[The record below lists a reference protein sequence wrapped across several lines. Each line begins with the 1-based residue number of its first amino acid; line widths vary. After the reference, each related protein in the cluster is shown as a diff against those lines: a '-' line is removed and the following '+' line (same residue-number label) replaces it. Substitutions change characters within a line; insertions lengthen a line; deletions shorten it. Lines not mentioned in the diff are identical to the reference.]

1 MAVPSWTQNS
11 GYKLGTLQERVTTS
25 ITLPIA
31 PGSASGTG
39 FDPSTTAISLPAQTR
54 LQNSSTINITKT
66 WTQGGSPTINY
77 TVTFQYV
84 GNGNKYFINGVQQ
97 PTLEL
102 AEGNTYIFDWSPSPT
117 HPVRFSTTAGGTHS
131 GGTEYTTGVTVDM
144 INYRTTIVVPASAPT
159 LYYYCQYH
167 AGMGGQANTPS
178 TPGVVTYTYPMAI
191 RVPTIPALLNKRVPV
206 AILLHGSGGN
216 GPNEINSWQNYLG
229 DHIIVAPTGY
239 DNAWNV
245 AHETSKAP
253 DIEMLTDLIT
263 LLKDF
268 VNVDNSKIR
277 IIGFSNGAALANR
290 AYVQIDDPA
299 LDTIVTNASQ
309 FFDPM
314 LRNNTFYIPSGQTG
328 ITNAEYNT
336 AKTPLKGRRFLN
348 IHSENDNVIPYAGGS
363 HAFGYSFYSAQQS
376 VFEVA
381 KSQGYTGGIIPDVG
395 GIYYGV
401 TGVYYYS
408 YLAGQVIHYKTP
420 AGHDVLDYMK
430 QIVTNYL
437 TYTQESAPNIF
448 LESGSVT
455 SINLNT
461 DVITLISG
469 ELPGGMRLLDNKI
482 VGTPFEVQ
490 RDTEFEFVLRAKN
503 DDGVRDRTFKIE
515 IQGPDEP
522 VWTTAK
528 GKLPLGPNNSFYIL
542 DSSIVNFQLNA
553 IDDDLPTGQSLE
565 YFIADGDGTLPPGIQ
580 LTTDGRLVGVVD
592 PILALDKRS
601 GNGFYDTVQ
610 YDQYAFDFGMRSA
623 NGFES
628 YYYDTQGYDY
638 AIPTQSP
645 KKLNRT
651 YEFSVSVSDGDT
663 ITKREF
669 QIFLVGDDFLRADN
683 TIMQVGTGIFTADNT
698 YLRTPVWLTPADLG
712 FKRANNYVTLF
723 LDVFDPN
730 TVVGVLNYQL
740 QSTNED
746 GSAST
751 LPPGMT
757 LDVTTGEI
765 AGRVPYQP
773 AVTKEYKFTIKAI
786 RYTSI
791 NSVLA
796 EKAKTFTV
804 KILGE
809 VESTINW
816 NTAANLGSINAN
828 FISTFSVNATTSVPR
843 AILLYNLV
851 SGTLPPGLAL
861 NFNGEIVG
869 KVRQFSSGTNLGLTT
884 IDKNEFTLD
893 GGTTSID
900 RKFTFTVQARDR
912 FGFSATTR
920 EFNIVVSDPD
930 NVTFSNLFVKP
941 FLKPTQRTAYN
952 NFIGDPNV
960 FTPASIYRPNDP
972 EFGLQKDIK
981 MLVYAGIE
989 TKEIRNYI
997 SVTRKNHKR
1006 KRFKLG
1012 AVKSALAKKAG
1023 STDTVY
1029 EVVYIEVIDP
1039 VDVTTGTKKVQSR
1052 TTVFNK
1058 NKITVDSVELE
1069 TSDDVSKEGSGLA
1082 VFEIRNSI
1090 DQIILVRAFGN
1101 DLEIIGRNGS
1111 IIVDANGTIQVTTR
1125 SGAVVTAGQIAT
1137 TSSDPFRFRPNGTPI
1152 KVSSDAIKVSDSND
1166 QSRYISNITNM
1177 RDNLRSVGTT
1187 EANFLPLWMSTA
1199 QTNTVEELG
1208 YVTAIPLCYCK
1219 PGTSAQIMLNIKNN
1233 GFDFRQLDFEIDR
1246 YVIDNTT
1253 GNSNEQYIPFGNYS
1267 FNV

>member
-31 PGSASGTG
+31 PGTASGTG

-66 WTQGGSPTINY
+66 WTQGG
-77 TVTFQYV
+77 
-84 GNGNKYFINGVQQ
+84 
-97 PTLEL
+97 
-102 AEGNTYIFDWSPSPT
+102 
-117 HPVRFSTTAGGTHS
+117 
-131 GGTEYTTGVTVDM
+131 
-144 INYRTTIVVPASAPT
+144 
-159 LYYYCQYH
+159 
-167 AGMGGQANTPS
+167 TPE
-178 TPGVVTYTYPMAI
+178 TYTYPMAI
-191 RVPTIPALLNKRVPV
+191 RVPTIPTLLNKRVPV

-216 GPNEINSWQNYLG
+216 GANEINEWQNYLG
-229 DHIIVAPTGY
+229 DHILIAPTGY
-239 DNAWNV
+239 NNAWNV
-245 AHETSKAP
+245 AHETTKAP

-268 VNVDNSKIR
+268 VNVDNTKIR

-290 AYVQIDDPA
+290 AYVQIDDTA
-299 LDTIVTNASQ
+299 LDTIVTNGTQ
-309 FFDPM
+309 FFNPM
-314 LRNNTFYIPSGQTG
+314 VRNSTFYIPSGETG

-336 AKTPLKGRRFLN
+336 AKTPLQGRRFLN
-348 IHSENDNVIPYAGGS
+348 IHGENDTVIPYAGGS
-363 HAFGYSFYSAQQS
+363 HAFGYTFLSAQQS

-381 KSQGYTGGIIPDVG
+381 KSQGYTGGVIPDAG
-395 GIYYGV
+395 GVYYGI

-420 AGHDVLDYMK
+420 AAHDVTNYMK
-430 QIVTNYL
+430 EITSNYL
-437 TYTQESAPNIF
+437 TYTQASAPDIF

-515 IQGPDEP
+515 VQGPDQP
-522 VWTTAK
+522 IWTTNK

-542 DSSIVNFQLNA
+542 DSSIVNFQLQA
-553 IDDDLPTGQSLE
+553 IDDDLPTGQTLE

-580 LTTDGRLVGVVD
+580 LTTDGRLVGIVD

-712 FKRANNYVTLF
+712 FKRANNYVTIY

-730 TVVGVLNYQL
+730 TVVGELTYQL
-740 QSTNED
+740 QSTNDD
-746 GSAST
+746 GSASA
-751 LPPGMT
+751 LPPGMSI
-757 LDVTTGEI
+757 DVTTGEI

-773 AVTKEYKFTIKAI
+773 AITKEFKFTVKAI

-791 NSVLA
+791 NTVLA

-804 KILGE
+804 RILGE
-809 VESTINW
+809 VESTISW
-816 NTAANLGSINAN
+816 NTDSTLGSINAN
-828 FISTFSVNATTSVPR
+828 FISTFSVSATTSVPN
-843 AILLYNLV
+843 AILLYDV
-851 SGTLPPGLAL
+851 TAGTLPPGLAL

-884 IDKNEFTLD
+884 IDSNNFSLD

-900 RKFTFTVQARDR
+900 RKFAFTVRARDR
-912 FGFSATTR
+912 FGFSAITR

-930 NVTFSNLFVKP
+930 NITYSNIFVKP
-941 FLKPTQRTAYN
+941 LLKETQRSAYN

-989 TKEIRNYI
+989 TKEIRGYI
-997 SVTRKNHKR
+997 SATRKNHRR

-1012 AVKSALAKKAG
+1012 AVRSAIARKTG

-1039 VDVTTGTKKVQSR
+1039 IDVTTGTTKVR
-1052 TTVFNK
+1052 NKTTIFNK
-1058 NKITVDSVELE
+1058 KKITVDSVELE

-1090 DQIILVRAFGN
+1090 DQIVLVRAFGN
-1101 DLEIIGRNGS
+1101 DLEVIARSGS
-1111 IIVDANGTIQVTTR
+1111 IIIDANGIIQVTTR
-1125 SGAVVTAGQIAT
+1125 SGAVLTAGIIAT
-1137 TSSDPFRFRPNGTPI
+1137 TSSDPFRFRPDGTPI
-1152 KVSSDAIKVSDSND
+1152 KVSSDAIKISDSSD
-1166 QSRYISNITNM
+1166 QTRYISNITNM
-1177 RDNLRSVGTT
+1177 RDNLRTVGTT

-1219 PGTSAQIMLNIKNN
+1219 PGTSAQILLNIKNN
-1233 GFDFRQLDFEIDR
+1233 GFNFSQLDFEIDR